1 MKNKKSIKVNWEKLF
16 NALVIL
22 VITAF
27 IIYGCYLIV
36 TKVIGKKVYTEET
49 LKQKMEKLGYNVE
62 DLSMMYDDDD
72 KIETYLQCRDK
83 NNKYQ
88 LDFYVLDTD
97 KHAKRY
103 YQDLRG
109 MLDEEAEGIEGKTET
124 NKKNYY
130 KFVIEVNGNYSAVIN
145 AKNTVIYFNSTQ
157 KNKEDIVNLLKKL
170 GYR

>member
-1 MKNKKSIKVNWEKLF
+1 MKNKKSIKLNWEKLF
-16 NALVIL
+16 NILVIL
-22 VITAF
+22 VITCF

-36 TKVIGKKVYTEET
+36 TRVIGKKVYTEET

-62 DLSMMYDDDD
+62 DLSMVYENDD

-97 KHAKRY
+97 KHAKKF
-103 YQDLRG
+103 YQKQRE
-109 MLDEEAEGIEGKTET
+109 MLDKEAEGVEGKVDT
-124 NKKNYY
+124 NKNNYY

-145 AKNTVIYFNSTQ
+145 SKNTVIYFNSTQ

>member
-1 MKNKKSIKVNWEKLF
+1 MTKQKRIKIDWNRLF
-16 NALVIL
+16 NALIIL

-36 TKVIGKKVYTEET
+36 TRVIGKKVYTEET

-62 DLSMMYDDDD
+62 DLSMMYENDD
-72 KIETYLQCRDK
+72 KIDTYLQCRDK
-83 NNKYQ
+83 SNKYQ

-97 KHAKRY
+97 KHAKKY
-103 YQDLRG
+103 YQTLRD
-109 MLDEEAEGIEGKTET
+109 MLDKEAEGVEGKTET

-130 KFVIEVNGNYSAVIN
+130 KFVIEVNVNYSAVIN
-145 AKNTVIYFNSTQ
+145 SKNTVIYFNSTQ
-157 KNKEDIVNLLKKL
+157 KNKEDIVKLLKKL